1 MPPPD
6 LCPMGGERPKL
17 SSSRPAGSSTG
28 RRPCITQST
37 HVGGKPTMKKYLKI
51 SSAVIVAILVIAG
64 IAGASSKKTSKTSV
78 STPTT

>member
-1 MPPPD
+1 MPNGRRTTQA
-6 LCPMGGERPKL
+6 LKFE
-17 SSSRPAGSSTG
+17 TG
-28 RRPCITQST
+28 RIEYRSVGPASRNPPTQESN
-37 HVGGKPTMKKYLKI
+37 PTMKKYLKI